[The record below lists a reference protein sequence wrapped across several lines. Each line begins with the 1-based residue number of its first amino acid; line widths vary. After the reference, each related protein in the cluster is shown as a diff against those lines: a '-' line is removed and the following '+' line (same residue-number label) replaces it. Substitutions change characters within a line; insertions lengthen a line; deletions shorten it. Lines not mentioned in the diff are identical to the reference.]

1 MTTFEERLH
10 QANLTP
16 FKNVD
21 LSSKTNKNIK
31 DDCFKLLVK
40 QLYKYQKFKNSVA
53 LTKINRMQYNELTV
67 VSYMSYLRKY
77 LAVGAKNKKVTDKF
91 YNIIDELKAKHE
103 AILTPS
109 ESDACKRN
117 KPYKTATSTPSPTP
131 PKPVE
136 TPKYI
141 EIAPDQYG
149 VKIQNTIKLYANK
162 EACDA
167 YIECY
172 KEFNGDKPVEVV
184 KVEFEYV

>member
-1 MTTFEERLH
+1 MTTFEERL
-10 QANLTP
+10 AATNLTP
-16 FKNVD
+16 FKQTQV
-21 LSSKTNKNIK
+21 K
-31 DDCFKLLVK
+31 DDLLKLLIK
-40 QLYKYQKFKNSVA
+40 QLYKYQSFKNDVMIS
-53 LTKINRMQYNELTV
+53 KINRMHYNEKTIV
-67 VSYMSYLRKY
+67 NYMSHLRKY
-77 LAVGAKNKKVTDKF
+77 LATGYKSEAIMSRF
-91 YNIIDELKAKHE
+91 YDIIDDLKAKHE

-109 ESDACKRN
+109 ETDKYKQRR
-117 KPYKTATSTPSPTP
+117 PYKGQVKTKEASTPSPTP

-149 VKIQNTIKLYANK
+149 VKIQNPIKLYANK

-184 KVEFEYV
+184 KVDFQAV